1 MNKYKE
7 FLAKHSDAVIW
18 SILFLCVTS
27 VFLYN
32 TRMQKVYDYRVIDGD
47 TVTVFLEKWQGNLDT
62 VQTIRFT
69 DIECNEIKR
78 TAKARQQA
86 KQQNITAEE
95 VVSIGKKSKQILS
108 DLLAKHK
115 NEIYFKGQILP
126 HYDVWGRLLGTLY
139 IGNKSVTTYMINQ
152 GKCSASD

>member
-7 FLAKHSDAVIW
+7 FLAKHPEIVIW
-18 SILFLCVTS
+18 SVLCLCMTS

-32 TRMQKVYDYRVIDGD
+32 TRMQKVYDCKVIDGD
-47 TVTVFLEKWQGNLDT
+47 TVIVFLEKWQGNLNT

-86 KQQNITAEE
+86 KQQNLTAEK
-95 VVSIGKKSKQILS
+95 VVSIGKESKQILS

-115 NEIYFKGQILP
+115 HEIYFKGQILP

-139 IGNKSVTTYMINQ
+139 IGDKSVTTYMINK
-152 GKCSASD
+152 GKCFASD

>member
-7 FLAKHSDAVIW
+7 FLAKHPEIVIW
-18 SILFLCVTS
+18 SVLCLCMTS

-32 TRMQKVYDYRVIDGD
+32 TRMQKVYDYKVIDGD
-47 TVTVFLEKWQGNLDT
+47 TVIVFLEKWQGNLNT

-86 KQQNITAEE
+86 KQQNVTAEK
-95 VVSIGKKSKQILS
+95 VVSIGKESKQILS

-115 NEIYFKGQILP
+115 HEIYFKGQILP

-139 IGNKSVTTYMINQ
+139 IGDKSVTTYMINK
-152 GKCSASD
+152 GKCFASD

>member
-7 FLAKHSDAVIW
+7 FLAKHPEAVIW
-18 SILFLCVTS
+18 SVLFLCMAS
-27 VFLYN
+27 VLLYN
-32 TRMQKVYDYRVIDGD
+32 TRMQKVYDYKVIDGD
-47 TVTVFLEKWQGNLDT
+47 TVTVFLEEWQGNLNM

-86 KQQNITAEE
+86 KQQNITVEE
-95 VVSIGKKSKQILS
+95 VVFRGKESKQTLS
-108 DLLAKHK
+108 ALLAKHK
-115 NEIYFKGQILP
+115 HEIYFKGQILP

-139 IGNKSVTTYMINQ
+139 IGDKSVTTYMTNK
-152 GKCSASD
+152 GKCFALD